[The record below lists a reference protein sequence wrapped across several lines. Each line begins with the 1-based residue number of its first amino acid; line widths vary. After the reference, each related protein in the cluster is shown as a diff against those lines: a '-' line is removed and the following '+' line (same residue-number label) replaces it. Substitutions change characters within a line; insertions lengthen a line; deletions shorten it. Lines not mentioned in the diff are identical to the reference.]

1 MTALF
6 GSDGLFAVVLV
17 IDLIRRWQFFRVLL
31 FGFGRFDTRSLDECL
46 GEKPYYWSIHWGPD
60 WYMDILFGV
69 QISLA
74 IAMGLGVFPRVSAF
88 IGWFLLGSLVLRN
101 PLMVYGGDKLSTLL
115 LLAFAFVPTGA
126 EKTRSKRL
134 AQLGGFLFISQLV
147 ITYCA
152 AGAAKIGPNS
162 WQRGDA
168 LLNAFHMNLLVKP
181 LGVWLSEWP
190 SLLVLPS
197 VATPWFE
204 LLWPWLLLLPAT
216 LLNGWLRIGTIV
228 ALLGLNF
235 GIFVTLDVGFFYALY
250 VACSLGLIALAV
262 LGNRGIQVI
271 RWKNFRRRTQSRM
284 PSFSSFCSKGGELY
298 GYCLFESGVLG
309 DGL

>member
-1 MTALF
+1 MVSSWVSRF
-6 GSDGLFAVVLV
+6 EKSPHGL
-17 IDLIRRWQFFRVLL
+17 W
-31 FGFGRFDTRSLDECL
+31 
-46 GEKPYYWSIHWGPD
+46 
-60 WYMDILFGV
+60 
-69 QISLA
+69 
-74 IAMGLGVFPRVSAF
+74 
-88 IGWFLLGSLVLRN
+88 
-101 PLMVYGGDKLSTLL
+101 GDKLDAAPLSVRLCSNRCRKDTIEEACAIGWISLHFTTRHHVL
-115 LLAFAFVPTGA
+115 RGRCRENRTELLAARGCAF
-126 EKTRSKRL
+126 
-134 AQLGGFLFISQLV
+134 
-147 ITYCA
+147 
-152 AGAAKIGPNS
+152 
-162 WQRGDA
+162 
-168 LLNAFHMNLLVKP
+168 LNAFHMNLLVKP

-271 RWKNFRRRTQSRM
+271 RWKNFSTSYAVKNAV
-284 PSFSSFCSKGGELY
+284 FFLI
-298 GYCLFESGVLG
+298 L
-309 DGL
+309 